1 MKKKITSS
9 IVLFMN
15 NIKVDFFNLMSLNLS
30 YIMGNKN
37 HFFFYWITLF
47 LLCFL
52 LRSVNTLY
60 MLSSRKIK
68 WACHALRRLSE
79 SSQYRTRSCC
89 MSYCS
94 ILLELVHKITI
105 SKLMNTRRR
114 LIFLFKHKTNESYTF
129 AFTTALKWLNLKSHT
144 RSNCTRIH

>member
-1 MKKKITSS
+1 
-9 IVLFMN
+9 MN
-15 NIKVDFFNLMSLNLS
+15 NIKVDFFQSHVSLNLS

-37 HFFFYWITLF
+37 QFFYWITLF